1 MKLRRVIAVKN
12 EGLGPTF
19 DAKYIRQLNCA
30 RVFRAVRELE
40 PISRA
45 ELART
50 TQLSATTISETVAML
65 LKSGFVLEAEAGGSN
80 GGRPPIMLRVN
91 ADRGYV
97 VGVDLDVGRFAIAL
111 GDLHLNVVGTNT
123 VELACSDY
131 EFVLQAM
138 ANGIRELMGGL
149 EIPLTKLLGVAVGVP
164 GQVRFDEGVLKYA
177 PNLGWSEVP
186 LRDDMERILG
196 VPVHIENDAKLSALG
211 EKWFGAGQHATE
223 IVFVSVKTGLG
234 CGIVIDGT
242 IYRGIDGSAGELGHM
257 TIDASGPR
265 CACGNYGCWETF
277 ADENAVIGRA
287 LREVTSS
294 RSSEILKRCDGD
306 ARRLTIGDIVAAARS
321 GDAAAVRI
329 VKETAWYLGIGIT
342 NIVNAFNPEL
352 VIVGGHIASAGS
364 LMFDVIN
371 SVVRERALG
380 VPKSRVQILPSG
392 LDDRSCVMGCLAL
405 VVEEQLE
412 EPKTLAV
419 TMLAE
424 PQCRLDD
431 ELVPVSDAHGPDARY
446 VRDGC

>member
-1 MKLRRVIAVKN
+1 MKD
-12 EGLGPTF
+12 EGMSPTIN
-19 DAKYIRQLNCA
+19 AKYIRQLNCA

-40 PISRA
+40 PVSRT
-45 ELART
+45 ELAKA

-65 LKSGFVLEAEAGGSN
+65 LKAGFVNEAEAGGSN

-91 ADRGYV
+91 ADRGYII
-97 VGVDLDVGRFAIAL
+97 GIDLDVGRFTIAL
-111 GDLHLNVVGTNT
+111 GDLHLDVVGTNT
-123 VELACSDY
+123 VELRSSEY
-131 EFVLQAM
+131 EYVVQAM
-138 ANGIRELMGGL
+138 AGGIKELMTDCR
-149 EIPLTKLLGVAVGVP
+149 IPMCRLLGVGVGVP
-164 GQVRFDEGVLKYA
+164 GQVRFGEGVLKYA
-177 PNLGWSEVP
+177 PNLGWSDVS
-186 LRDDMERILG
+186 LKDDLERVLG

-277 ADENAVIGRA
+277 ADENAIIGRA
-287 LREVTSS
+287 LRELTSA
-294 RSSEILKRCDGD
+294 RNSEILKRCGGD
-306 ARRLTIGDIVAAARS
+306 ARRLTVGDIVASARNNDEAAM
-321 GDAAAVRI
+321 RI
-329 VKETAWYLGIGIT
+329 IRDTAWYLGIGIT

-352 VIVGGHIASAGS
+352 VIVGGHVASVGS

-371 SVVRERALG
+371 SVVRARALG
-380 VPKSRVQILPSG
+380 VPKSRVQILPSA
-392 LDDRSCVMGCLAL
+392 LDDNSCVMGCLAL

-412 EPKTLAV
+412 EPTTLAV

-424 PQCRLDD
+424 ARWRTDGEAAP
-431 ELVPVSDAHGPDARY
+431 APDAR
-446 VRDGC
+446 G